1 MTITQ
6 TVEIP
11 ANRRLIIDV
20 PQEVP
25 AGKTIL
31 SFTPAPVVKER
42 MSEAQEIEIINRNAD
57 RLNRETMDIL
67 SYQNWFSE
75 SEISET

>member
-11 ANRRLIIDV
+11 VSRRLIIDV
-20 PQEVP
+20 PNEVP
-25 AGKTIL
+25 TGKTIL
-31 SFTPAPVVKER
+31 SFTPVSSVKKR
-42 MSEAQEIEIINRNAD
+42 MTEAEEIELINRNAE

-75 SEISET
+75 TEVSDT